1 MIARKSF
8 TFVPVGPVT
17 NKSPLFLKA
26 KYELFSNKSTSGL
39 NFLFLIFNNVFSS
52 IIAPALFSVPSIPS
66 VSAAIAKKAHKN
78 GTTLKQEVLK
88 AGLIKEKEYNKI
100 MSPIQMTKPK

>member
-26 KYELFSNKSTSGL
+26 KYELLFNKSTSGF
-39 NFLFLIFNNVFSS
+39 NFFFLIFNNVFSL

-66 VSAAIAKKAHKN
+66 VSAAIAKKD
-78 GTTLKQEVLK
+78 
-88 AGLIKEKEYNKI
+88 LIFNN
-100 MSPIQMTKPK
+100 SN